1 MVLNNP
7 RQLFKDVQTAEAKRS
22 RAGKKAY
29 AHGGFSGI
37 VPELRL
43 SLDQWKGGYP
53 MKVSAMN
60 GSPGKEGNTYP
71 LITHVLK
78 EIESEGTETEIIQL
92 AGKKIHGC
100 ISCYKC
106 FA

>member
-1 MVLNNP
+1 
-7 RQLFKDVQTAEAKRS
+7 
-22 RAGKKAY
+22 
-29 AHGGFSGI
+29 
-37 VPELRL
+37 
-43 SLDQWKGGYP
+43 

-60 GSPGKEGNTYP
+60 GSPRKEGNTYT

-78 EIESEGTETEIIQL
+78 EIESEGIETEIIQL
-92 AGKKIHGC
+92 AGKKIHDC